1 MKLSQRNSVHRFE
14 RLFDDYGTVMPCYSK
29 FRETIQILSLAYG
42 NNNNIKK
49 FECLTQ
55 LRPSEV
61 VVYVQLINDKDD
73 IIILAP
79 LIFQNNHL
87 ENL

>member
-1 MKLSQRNSVHRFE
+1 MKLFKETPYIDLNASLMTN
-14 RLFDDYGTVMPCYSK
+14 GTVMPCYR

-42 NNNNIKK
+42 NNNNIRK
-49 FECLTQ
+49 FECLTR

-61 VVYVQLINDKDD
+61 VVSVQLINDKDD